1 MGLCTS
7 DVEVTEEEV
16 RAYFEQNKVA
26 LSQGETFEI
35 SHILLDTEEEA
46 LSVVAEL
53 KEGASFE
60 ELASTRST
68 DGNTNGGYLGRFSK
82 GQLIDELDS
91 VIFTMEI
98 GQISEPV
105 KTSLGYHIIKVN
117 DVIPA
122 KEADFEEYRGAI
134 ELMLAS
140 QKAKNPRTS

>member
-1 MGLCTS
+1 M
-7 DVEVTEEEV
+7 
-16 RAYFEQNKVA
+16 
-26 LSQGETFEI
+26 TF
-35 SHILLDTEEEA
+35 L
-46 LSVVAEL
+46 
-53 KEGASFE
+53 
-60 ELASTRST
+60 
-68 DGNTNGGYLGRFSK
+68 K